1 MTAQSIAATLAA
13 SARTIDQLD
22 STFVLWAFLVLLI
35 TIAIRETEGYISDR
49 RAVAR
54 LMASFGERF
63 VQEFDRPLVRARP
76 SDRVVDSQLRFDT
89 HRSQVEVLL
98 APRDGRSYPNLA
110 DHRKNVEYDVS
121 RVLRLMKD
129 PPFVPGAMY
138 AQGRWV
144 VVPFQLK
151 VNPGQAGDK

>member
-1 MTAQSIAATLAA
+1 MTAHSIAATLAA

-35 TIAIRETEGYISDR
+35 TIAVRETGDYVSDR
-49 RAVAR
+49 RVLLN

-63 VQEFDRPLVRARP
+63 VHEFDRPLVRSRP

-89 HRSQVEVLL
+89 SRSKVEVLL
-98 APRDGRSYPNLA
+98 APRDGRSYPNLT
-110 DHRKNVEYDVS
+110 DHRKNVEYDVV

-129 PPFVPGAMY
+129 PPFIPGVMY

>member
-1 MTAQSIAATLAA
+1 MTAHSIAATLAA

-22 STFVLWAFLVLLI
+22 STIVLWALLVLMI
-35 TIAIRETEGYISDR
+35 TIAIRETGDYVNDR
-49 RAVAR
+49 RAVLR
-54 LMASFGERF
+54 LMATFGERF
-63 VQEFDRPLVRARP
+63 VQEFDRPLVRSRP
-76 SDRVVDSQLRFDT
+76 SDRAIDSQLRFDA

-129 PPFVPGAMY
+129 PPFV
-138 AQGRWV
+138 
-144 VVPFQLK
+144 
-151 VNPGQAGDK
+151 